1 MERFDFNSAGGVVSA
16 ISAVVV
22 GRGGGRRVGG
32 GGGGR
37 DGGAMR
43 TGASDPGH
51 IGSLDPTASIVAD
64 TMKMYKN
71 G

>member
-1 MERFDFNSAGGVVSA
+1 MGRFDLDSAGGVVSA

-22 GRGGGRRVGG
+22 GRGDGRRVGG

-43 TGASDPGH
+43 TGTSDPGH
-51 IGSLDPTASIVAD
+51 IGSLDPTASIVAV
-64 TMKMYKN
+64 TMKVCNN